1 VWAVFYADNRMREV
15 LSAED
20 YATSNLL
27 SRIYV
32 YGGHAERMLGEM
44 YCDLVYNYGKDGGVL
59 LGDQSI
65 YDAGNLVPNDSAFKR
80 AIWMYERALELAEA
94 GVSAGVTAPADET
107 PGRPIFEADHLVTA
121 SHAGLAQAY
130 ANLGDWNNAVQH
142 ARMGP
147 DGWADWSLMDS
158 EVDGGND
165 MADFFFEN
173 DDMNMYRTPI
183 AMKWF
188 DDPRAQIVKCG
199 DWAGPNLDDSPSTP
213 PASAFINMSAACGV
227 ISGEYRSES
236 NRYPLWI
243 TTKYEDDS
251 ADIEV
256 ASGAEMRLIEA
267 EAALVQGNL
276 GEFTA
281 QVNRARAVYGATPIS
296 QPATAGAIEFPNDED
311 DAWSILDRERL
322 LELFGEARRAWDLRR
337 WEHPFVTDN
346 HVLVPRHVEELGPQG
361 RFICIPVPD
370 QEGDTNPVIDCPNLA
385 SGSSGTDGLGL
396 DAVMSPSPSATAF
409 SALLAFLDLDLEN
422 AEAALVVL
430 NPDRSEARVVRAE
443 CRGGGFRR
451 AKGDGSGRRPL
462 QVAEAGIAR
471 MRGGCGERN
480 ADLDGRGRDSEAD
493 DRRAIRRDRRC
504 RVDAVRGG
512 HERDGRQRHAT
523 PYAPVCGP
531 VALTGSGR
539 FSLHWSSILLSC
551 YADRMLSSFNVCG
564 AHCHTGGDGRG
575 SRGVTHVLVRGMN
588 GVARKRERRRP
599 ARSAAPPPRMSDP
612 VSFLVA
618 GVAPPG
624 LP

>member
-1 VWAVFYADNRMREV
+1 MKQAWLPGLVLLAMAGTGCADTEIQGVVLDEDLNTVPLMLPLARGVNSEFADVYLASQIQWLHDGSTDAILNDGTTSAEEDYAIADYRERIHSSAWAQLHETVWAVFYADNRMREV

-142 ARMGP
+142 ARMVP

-296 QPATAGAIEFPNDED
+296 QPATAGAIEFPNAED

-370 QEGDTNPVIDCPNLA
+370 QECDTNPLIDCPNLA
-385 SGSSGTDGLGL
+385 SG
-396 DAVMSPSPSATAF
+396 
-409 SALLAFLDLDLEN
+409 
-422 AEAALVVL
+422 
-430 NPDRSEARVVRAE
+430 
-443 CRGGGFRR
+443 
-451 AKGDGSGRRPL
+451 
-462 QVAEAGIAR
+462 
-471 MRGGCGERN
+471 
-480 ADLDGRGRDSEAD
+480 
-493 DRRAIRRDRRC
+493 
-504 RVDAVRGG
+504 
-512 HERDGRQRHAT
+512 
-523 PYAPVCGP
+523 
-531 VALTGSGR
+531 
-539 FSLHWSSILLSC
+539 
-551 YADRMLSSFNVCG
+551 
-564 AHCHTGGDGRG
+564 
-575 SRGVTHVLVRGMN
+575 
-588 GVARKRERRRP
+588 
-599 ARSAAPPPRMSDP
+599 
-612 VSFLVA
+612 
-618 GVAPPG
+618 
-624 LP
+624 